1 MKTMLDG
8 DDNLVPA
15 PGRAPDMAYRDGR
28 LDERRRVSAATEAS
42 VHDAYDKGRRDER
55 ARRRGSP
62 FLTLLLLIVVVIGAA
77 LIYFAIQNGS
87 FSSGG
92 AVVDQKLSSAAAKV
106 QAPFRGA
113 ANKAGTALEN
123 AGIDLKQDAGAGKN
137 Q

>member
-1 MKTMLDG
+1 MNNTLDG

-15 PGRAPDMAYRDGR
+15 PGRTETLVSRDAR
-28 LDERRRVSAATEAS
+28 VEERRRVDAAEAS
-42 VHDAYDKGRRDER
+42 AGDAYDRGRRDER

-62 FLTLLLLIVVVIGAA
+62 LLNVLLLIVVVIGAA

-92 AVVDQKLSSAAAKV
+92 AVVDRKLSNAAAKV

-113 ANKAGTALEN
+113 ADKAGTALEN
-123 AGIDLKQDAGAGKN
+123 AGSKLKQDAGGGKN
-137 Q
+137 R